1 MAHLLLLL
9 LLFLALSFGFTK
21 VRSKTFFFSL
31 LTGEQNKQQEN
42 DLCFQWNV
50 QQKLAKQTA
59 DSCCKMK
66 CVKKKVNLL
75 LFFFLRGKSTQVSDN
90 CCHLTGTLLS
100 AIKTNKQAARNDEKT
115 AQRHTFIRWDLF
127 SCNPKSMLHFFAL
140 VCVEAQ
146 YCTYAVLCEL
156 EEVNK
161 LLSQFTQVYSDKYCI
176 N

>member
-1 MAHLLLLL
+1 MVFTLLLPGITVPRFGYAKEIKYEITELPKDSKNSYRVNTLRSKIYDWYFRNAFNESVFMMAHLLLLL

-75 LFFFLRGKSTQVSDN
+75 LFFIWRGSRVVSQTKFPTTVVIW
-90 CCHLTGTLLS
+90 LELS
-100 AIKTNKQAARNDEKT
+100 WQ
-115 AQRHTFIRWDLF
+115 
-127 SCNPKSMLHFFAL
+127 P
-140 VCVEAQ
+140 
-146 YCTYAVLCEL
+146 
-156 EEVNK
+156 
-161 LLSQFTQVYSDKYCI
+161 
-176 N
+176 